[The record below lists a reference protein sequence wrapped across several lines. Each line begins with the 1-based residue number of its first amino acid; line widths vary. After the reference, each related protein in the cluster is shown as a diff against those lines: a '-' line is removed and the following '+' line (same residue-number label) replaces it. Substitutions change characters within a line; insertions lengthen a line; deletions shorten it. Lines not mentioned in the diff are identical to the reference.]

1 MQPDHNQQKAKSNR
15 SKKTLHGAKDFV
27 HASEIST
34 NLFWAWYYRP
44 DPGSEARSVWDTR
57 FTKLCNQLAKFV
69 KEVKIEVFPGFVV
82 RCLHTHNYRARHKGD
97 TVDAESICDATAP
110 DHPVRKS
117 LMIKPS
123 NDGPVTIMELDKIMS
138 MWWDSGL
145 RNHPDAPISSLIP
158 RTAPAAQPAVGPS
171 PAAQPVSGLEPG
183 AAPKPDAASRP
194 PTGSTGGARR
204 RARPADDPEEG
215 EEEINSPEQ
224 PEPPTK
230 RRKTTAPRRQT
241 PRTKVVQADPP
252 PATVAVIPLSSS
264 RRPRKTGHEAPPA
277 PATPLAPTAPPAPA
291 APPTPAAVPPAGPAA
306 SALDTAFPE
315 FPEKVIL
322 AHLTMHPDVVHLSCR
337 QRKQQ
342 CTVETFKN
350 TTCHACQKGHTKC
363 SHLDVIST
371 EPRLTFLVWNI
382 TKQCEDV
389 ARFPHAALTPRG
401 VDVEAVP
408 VPGWVLRQ
416 AEEREVG
423 QRGRGHRGGNCGRQS
438 RSMSRGDATEAV
450 DDEGDPADRGSKKPR
465 GHPAHRATKR
475 QPSASSDRGMAPHPP
490 KQAAGASETA
500 GRALRSRSATAKKA
514 GPEPSSAA
522 QTELSRTGSVSS
534 APPPPTSDA
543 STPGPCPTDADDSG
557 AGACD
562 DGRPADFDEGMVVDE
577 PAPLRSS
584 TSRARTTL
592 RSTEVLR
599 APPVTSQSWRNVLQL
614 APPAGPS
621 RFPGAMREQLPPIL
635 LKGPSVPPL
644 RQAPPVSA
652 PIREKSQHI
661 CRRLD
666 MSTFFATARVDY
678 GTDPAA
684 IIRNCASEITQL
696 GHEVREASEMNLKIT
711 DVLDVMVSAIE
722 NLPTVPLNE
731 RALQDMLEY
740 SCTLIGVY
748 STTWDH
754 MKRMTDKVRS
764 LRESVDVPGGRE
776 GPAEPVD
783 VRRVAKQVMEPLFD
797 RLCGRIIR
805 NMEDLVEG
813 LSRQL
818 KKMADVYSGE
828 WADYT
833 ERAQKMQELL
843 LPVKENMAAVARDLR
858 DVSSS
863 IFNGN
868 VNNKLNDLQVKVDD
882 LTNWVGSA
890 LQDGEEPGEYTLM
903 WVVCKMINRLNAL
916 SQEVEHLLQQRT
928 PAPAPPASV
937 DDFDRRVRMYLGQ
950 FGLTPNVL
958 RQLGSLHQPSGPT
971 GAPSTPRGN
980 RHEDDPSAGSAGPS
994 SMTDPLAP
1002 PAFPTTPIRSQ
1013 LPSSQGGTSGRAPGS
1028 RRSTGSGSA
1037 STRILD
1043 RPERAGSGSHTGS
1056 GTRKSA
1062 ASGSG
1067 TTRISDWP
1075 KGSPPGTPTHKSKGK
1090 HTPRTMAL
1098 ATAASAT
1105 FFGPQLPAGPSNPS
1119 PAGTPMGGKQQW
1131 RFARS
1136 TAGDPSKQ
1144 RDCELRADRLQSRQ
1158 PTVRGTREEPLGSS
1172 YLLPGDLDMTESS
1185 TGQEVTEDSQA
1196 EELDAEVAEVAQRD
1210 VTMEDNSEDTFT

>member
-1 MQPDHNQQKAKSNR
+1 MKGTP
-15 SKKTLHGAKDFV
+15 T
-27 HASEIST
+27 
-34 NLFWAWYYRP
+34 WA
-44 DPGSEARSVWDTR
+44 
-57 FTKLCNQLAKFV
+57 F
-69 KEVKIEVFPGFVV
+69 
-82 RCLHTHNYRARHKGD
+82 HTHAFAY
-97 TVDAESICDATAP
+97 
-110 DHPVRKS
+110 
-117 LMIKPS
+117 
-123 NDGPVTIMELDKIMS
+123 
-138 MWWDSGL
+138 
-145 RNHPDAPISSLIP
+145 
-158 RTAPAAQPAVGPS
+158 
-171 PAAQPVSGLEPG
+171 AQPVSGPEPG

-194 PTGSTGGARR
+194 PTESTSGARR
-204 RARPADDPEEG
+204 QARPADNPEEG
-215 EEEINSPEQ
+215 EEEIDPPERL
-224 PEPPTK
+224 EPPTK

-241 PRTKVVQADPP
+241 PHKKAVQADPP
-252 PATVAVIPLSSS
+252 PATVAVIPPSSS
-264 RRPRKTGHEAPPA
+264 CRPQKTGHEAP
-277 PATPLAPTAPPAPA
+277 LAPA
-291 APPTPAAVPPAGPAA
+291 APPAPVAPPTPAAGPAA

-322 AHLTMHPDVVHLSCR
+322 AHLTMHLDVVHLSCR

-438 RSMSRGDATEAV
+438 RSVSRGDATEAV

-475 QPSASSDRGMAPHPP
+475 QPSASSDRGTAPHPP

-644 RQAPPVSA
+644 RQAPPASA
-652 PIREKSQHI
+652 PSDPPARLPPTLILPPERQPTPLSLLLTSWPSLTGSLRQRVTFAPRLNAVREKSQHI

-666 MSTFFATARVDY
+666 TSTFFATARVDY

-1119 PAGTPMGGKQQW
+1119 VSAGPLSLAWGQQSIS
-1131 RFARS
+1131 AVRS
-1136 TAGDPSKQ
+1136 LTSQLAHPWGEAAVAIRPLYRRRPFQTA
-1144 RDCELRADRLQSRQ
+1144 
-1158 PTVRGTREEPLGSS
+1158 
-1172 YLLPGDLDMTESS
+1172 
-1185 TGQEVTEDSQA
+1185 
-1196 EELDAEVAEVAQRD
+1196 
-1210 VTMEDNSEDTFT
+1210 